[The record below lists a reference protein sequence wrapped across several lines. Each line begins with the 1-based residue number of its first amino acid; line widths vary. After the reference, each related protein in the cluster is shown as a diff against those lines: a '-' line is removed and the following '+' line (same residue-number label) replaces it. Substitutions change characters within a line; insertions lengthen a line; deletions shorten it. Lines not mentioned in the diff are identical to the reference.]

1 MVAPHTSP
9 IQPSLYAV
17 IKFHTTS
24 YPPSRLTNSDQV
36 PILGFGVCRTFREN
50 GSNLNKGD
58 SGDFCDLFTTPWAL
72 YEYSEIGRPW
82 SADVWT
88 KKISSRNRRN
98 CMNMVSGKSGKIPRG
113 LSMWSRNHTFLLG
126 TGKGSTSNWPLEKIW
141 IKWRLCTC
149 AHSQRNFESQ
159 RHVSPWRSMRHKS
172 SDKSLTGICIT
183 WDLGFII
190 ICATSAGCK
199 RIEIYSTSLTLTSPQ
214 MLISWVFVG
223 TKFQVWWFIIEII

>member
-24 YPPSRLTNSDQV
+24 YPPSCLTNLDQV
-36 PILGFGVCRTFREN
+36 PILGFGVCRTLGEN

-72 YEYSEIGRPW
+72 YEYSEIGRPR

-88 KKISSRNRRN
+88 KKISSRK
-98 CMNMVSGKSGKIPRG
+98 SEKLYEYGKSGKIPRG

-126 TGKGSTSNWPLEKIW
+126 SENGAFSNWTLEKIW
-141 IKWRLCTC
+141 IKWQLCTV
-149 AHSQRNFESQ
+149 AQSEKFWIRKA
-159 RHVSPWRSMRHKS
+159 RR
-172 SDKSLTGICIT
+172 
-183 WDLGFII
+183 LGGLCDIK
-190 ICATSAGCK
+190 AV
-199 RIEIYSTSLTLTSPQ
+199 TSLWPEYALDG
-214 MLISWVFVG
+214 IWDF
-223 TKFQVWWFIIEII
+223 

>member
-58 SGDFCDLFTTPWAL
+58 SGDFCDLFTTDAS

-88 KKISSRNRRN
+88 KKISSRK
-98 CMNMVSGKSGKIPRG
+98 SEKLYEYGKSGKIPRG
-113 LSMWSRNHTFLLG
+113 LSM
-126 TGKGSTSNWPLEKIW
+126 
-141 IKWRLCTC
+141 
-149 AHSQRNFESQ
+149 
-159 RHVSPWRSMRHKS
+159 
-172 SDKSLTGICIT
+172 
-183 WDLGFII
+183 
-190 ICATSAGCK
+190 
-199 RIEIYSTSLTLTSPQ
+199 
-214 MLISWVFVG
+214 
-223 TKFQVWWFIIEII
+223 

>member
-24 YPPSRLTNSDQV
+24 YPPSCLTNLDQV

-72 YEYSEIGRPW
+72 YEYSEIGRPR

-88 KKISSRNRRN
+88 KKISSRK
-98 CMNMVSGKSGKIPRG
+98 SEKLYEYGKSGKIPRG

-126 TGKGSTSNWPLEKIW
+126 SENGAFSNWTLEKIW
-141 IKWRLCTC
+141 IKWQLCT
-149 AHSQRNFESQ
+149 RTVREILN
-159 RHVSPWRSMRHKS
+159 RKGTTPWRSMRHKS
-172 SDKSLTGICIT
+172 SDKSLAGICIT

-199 RIEIYSTSLTLTSPQ
+199 RIEIYSTSPTLTSLQ